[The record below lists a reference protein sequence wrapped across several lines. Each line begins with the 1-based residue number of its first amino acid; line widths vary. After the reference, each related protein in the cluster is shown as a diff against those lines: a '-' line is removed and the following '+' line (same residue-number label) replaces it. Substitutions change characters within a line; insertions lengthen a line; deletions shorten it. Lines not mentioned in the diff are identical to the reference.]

1 MTNEEIRVFNE
12 LVDKV
17 NLLSSTILQMDE
29 RINAIVKID
38 IIQNRLL
45 DRLNIVD
52 IPDDISLEM
61 DTFIINN
68 RNKQSSKKR
77 F

>member
-17 NLLSSTILQMDE
+17 NLLGSTILQMDE
-29 RINAIVKID
+29 RINAIVKMD
-38 IIQNRLL
+38 TIQNRLL
-45 DRLNIVD
+45 ERLNIVS